1 MEGIQR
7 NNGKKNRS
15 ENMAKFYHLLQ
26 EQAIV
31 EEQQLEKRAEEDV
44 ILGVW
49 DYTVILTYISL
60 GIAFLGMIQ
69 AIGGNMKLSILCLAL
84 SGICDMFDGKIARTK
99 KDRTHEEQMFGI
111 QIDSLCDL
119 VCFGVLPAII
129 TYQLSM
135 KHIFDISVLIVF
147 LLAGLV
153 RLAHFNV
160 SEEKRQKEEKGE
172 VRKYYQGLPITSIA
186 IFLPVLYLLQ
196 KVLGARFQI
205 TLDFSLLLIACFY
218 VFNIQIPKPHGK
230 TIAIASI
237 LGGCALVLCL
247 QLL

>member
-1 MEGIQR
+1 M
-7 NNGKKNRS
+7 
-15 ENMAKFYHLLQ
+15 
-26 EQAIV
+26 
-31 EEQQLEKRAEEDV
+31 
-44 ILGVW
+44 LGVW

-186 IFLPVLYLLQ
+186 IFLPVLY
-196 KVLGARFQI
+196 
-205 TLDFSLLLIACFY
+205 
-218 VFNIQIPKPHGK
+218 
-230 TIAIASI
+230 
-237 LGGCALVLCL
+237 
-247 QLL
+247 

>member
-1 MEGIQR
+1 
-7 NNGKKNRS
+7 
-15 ENMAKFYHLLQ
+15 MAKFYHLLQ
-26 EQAIV
+26 EQAMV
-31 EEQQLEKRAEEDV
+31 EEEQQVEKRAEDDV

-60 GIAFLGMIQ
+60 GIAFLGIIQ
-69 AIGGNMKLSILCLAL
+69 AISGNMKLSILCLAL

-99 KDRTHEEQMFGI
+99 KDRTHEERMFGI

-160 SEEKRQKEEKGE
+160 SEEKRQREEKGK
-172 VRKYYQGLPITSIA
+172 VRRYYQGLPITSIA
-186 IFLPVLYLLQ
+186 IFLPLLYLLQ
-196 KVLGARFQI
+196 TVLGARFQV
-205 TLDFSLLLIACFY
+205 TLDFVLLVIACLY

-237 LGGCALVLCL
+237 FGICVLVICL
-247 QLL
+247 QL